1 MSGWARCSAARTGP
15 GTSAP
20 AGRPPTQP
28 RPDGAVRYPGPMS
41 TDSRPGRAQDA
52 RQASPVPGKPSLD
65 GIEEKWSRRW
75 EEAGVVHV

>member
-1 MSGWARCSAARTGP
+1 MSS
-15 GTSAP
+15 
-20 AGRPPTQP
+20 
-28 RPDGAVRYPGPMS
+28 
-41 TDSRPGRAQDA
+41 DSRLRRAQDA

>member
-1 MSGWARCSAARTGP
+1 M
-15 GTSAP
+15 
-20 AGRPPTQP
+20 
-28 RPDGAVRYPGPMS
+28 RYPGPMS
-41 TDSRPGRAQDA
+41 TDSRPSRAQDA